1 MRSLYGMGSLPH
13 TQTMASTSGSTMA
26 AFPSLPADPADHPL
40 THPPELNDADYA
52 HEVLKCTNESDIDAA
67 LAQRAADLGISLP
80 LPRPMTDGVPTTT
93 SSDAESDNTI
103 VSQHGRTA
111 STSSNDTTNTGLT
124 SQTSH
129 RSAVIPAT
137 LTETT
142 NIASRRRSKSLSFSQ
157 YEKYLSQVDPT
168 AHQPKFLH
176 PPATRTDW
184 PISPLIGTG
193 RRRSV
198 RDLKR
203 TIAGK
208 LRRRRP
214 IPSLTLV

>member
-1 MRSLYGMGSLPH
+1 M
-13 TQTMASTSGSTMA
+13 
-26 AFPSLPADPADHPL
+26 AFPSLSPAELNDP
-40 THPPELNDADYA
+40 HPPELNDAHYA
-52 HEVLKCTNESDIDAA
+52 REVLGCASEAA
-67 LAQRAADLGISLP
+67 RDQALTAKATDLGISLP
-80 LPRPMTDGVPTTT
+80 LPRPMTDGVPNTT
-93 SSDAESDNTI
+93 SDSESADTI

-129 RSAVIPAT
+129 RSAAIPAT
-137 LTETT
+137 LTETA

-168 AHQPKFLH
+168 AHQPKFLN
-176 PPATRTDW
+176 PPATREW
-184 PISPLIGTG
+184 PIGPLIGTG

-203 TIAGK
+203 SIAGK
-208 LRRRRP
+208 LRRRRQ
-214 IPSLTLV
+214 ISSLTLV